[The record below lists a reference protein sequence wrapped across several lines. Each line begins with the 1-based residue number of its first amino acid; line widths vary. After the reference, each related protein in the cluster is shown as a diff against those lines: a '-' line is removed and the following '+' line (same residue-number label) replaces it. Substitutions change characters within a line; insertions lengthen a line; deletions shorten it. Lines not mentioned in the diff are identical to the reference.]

1 MRIRTIAGSVLAA
14 AGLMTALTGAA
25 SASTPNPAEPSGD
38 AVVVTCEDGEATVR
52 PLTEEERARLKAV
65 RAGDGGSGRADK
77 VRVHVRPPAD
87 VDHVHSHGK
96 KIKVLYTG
104 SGPLPAEKARLAC
117 GAPAEHR
124 DE

>member
-14 AGLMTALTGAA
+14 AGLTAALTGSA
-25 SASTPNPAEPSGD
+25 SASTSGPGEPSGE
-38 AVVVTCEDGEATVR
+38 AVVVTCEDGKATVR
-52 PLTEEERARLKAV
+52 PLTEEERARLQAV
-65 RAGDGGSGRADK
+65 RAGNGGSGRADK

-87 VDHVHSHGK
+87 VDHVHPHAK

-104 SGPLPAEKARLAC
+104 SGPLPADKARLVC